1 MRSKLETPFAIF
13 TLITAFNHFAGE
25 TYYHVTLGQPLP
37 AYIVDLIA
45 IGLMLL
51 GSIYSLKDR
60 TGSASG
66 WLAAAWG
73 FALCLNYRSFFGRYE
88 RLSQEVANSNGEPDL
103 VIKILGITLIV
114 AAISF
119 VFSMYLASPNRNQ

>member
-1 MRSKLETPFAIF
+1 MRSNIDTPFAIF
-13 TLITAFNHFAGE
+13 TLITAFTHFAGE

-51 GSIYSLKDR
+51 GGVYSLKDR

-73 FALCLNYRSFFGRYE
+73 FALCLNYRSFFWRWQDLQTTGTVE
-88 RLSQEVANSNGEPDL
+88 GEPDV
-103 VIKILGITLIV
+103 VIQVLGVTLAI

-119 VFSMYLASPNRNQ
+119 VVSMYLAAPHRNR

>member
-37 AYIVDLIA
+37 AYIVDLIS

-51 GSIYSLKDR
+51 GSVYSLKDR
-60 TGSASG
+60 TGSAAG

-88 RLSQEVANSNGEPDL
+88 KLSQEIANSNGEPDI
-103 VIKILGITLIV
+103 VIKILGVTLAI

-119 VFSMYLASPNRNQ
+119 IFSMYLASPQRNR